1 MYTILVTDENELRVT
16 LKERIMQR
24 SKLVDSFHFLVDPM
38 YKNET
43 DMTEF
48 TTVVMEY
55 ILPVSKKYVSETLV
69 LTSEENTV
77 VVDEDIDPEIDIV
90 EDSEEENKG
99 SLNKVVPILYK
110 GKLEYKLKFDTN
122 LTAEPGD
129 IELQLTFIKTDII
142 EVVEDVENVENV
154 GDIENV
160 RNARS
165 VRNSIPTDGDE
176 NLESDETLDDGEN
189 SDDTG
194 NTDGNENVNTGGSN
208 ENGTGQKVTYKTVQY
223 VRKTSPC
230 KITIVPI
237 SAWAD
242 LIPDEALTALDRRL
256 AKVDAQIK
264 ALADTAVVFTN
275 EKADNIKLDT
285 ETSEIYLTANGEPL
299 GDRISIDELGDVIIE
314 AEEDEGMI
322 QVII

>member
-38 YKNET
+38 YKGET

-55 ILPVSKKYVSETLV
+55 ILPVSKKYVTETLV

-129 IELQLTFIKTDII
+129 IELQLTFIKTDIVETI
-142 EVVEDVENVENV
+142 EDVENVESVENV
-154 GDIENV
+154 VNV
-160 RNARS
+160 RN
-165 VRNSIPTDGDE
+165 VRNTIPTDDDE
-176 NLESDETLDDGEN
+176 VIEGDETLDDEEN
-189 SDDTG
+189 TENNDSTD
-194 NTDGNENVNTGGSN
+194 NTDNNENVNNGNNIDNGG
-208 ENGTGQKVTYKTVQY
+208 GQKVTYKTIQY

-299 GDRISIDELGDVIIE
+299 GNRISIDELGDVIIE

>member
-24 SKLVDSFHFLVDPM
+24 SKLVDSFHFLVDPL

-55 ILPVSKKYVSETLV
+55 ILPVSKKYISENLI

-77 VVDEDIDPEIDIV
+77 VINEDPDFDPEIDI
-90 EDSEEENKG
+90 EEPSDEEE
-99 SLNKVVPILYK
+99 KVEQKVIPILYK

-129 IELQLTFIKTDII
+129 IEIQLTFIKTDL
-142 EVVEDVENVENV
+142 VEEIV
-154 GDIENV
+154 
-160 RNARS
+160 
-165 VRNSIPTDGDE
+165 TDE
-176 NLESDETLDDGEN
+176 E
-189 SDDTG
+189 
-194 NTDGNENVNTGGSN
+194 GNE
-208 ENGTGQKVTYKTVQY
+208 VTKHKAIQY

-237 SAWAD
+237 SAWSD
-242 LIPDEALTALDRRL
+242 MIPDEALTALDNRL
-256 AKVDAQIK
+256 AQVDAQIK
-264 ALADTAVVFTN
+264 ALADTATVFTN

-314 AEEDEGMI
+314 SEEDEGMI
-322 QVII
+322 SVII

>member
-38 YKNET
+38 YKGET

-55 ILPVSKKYVSETLV
+55 ILPVSRKYVSETLV

-129 IELQLTFIKTDII
+129 IELQLTFIKTDIV
-142 EVVEDVENVENV
+142 EVVEDVENVGNV
-154 GDIENV
+154 GSIENV
-160 RNARS
+160 RNARN
-165 VRNSIPTDGDE
+165 VRNSIPTDEDE
-176 NLESDETLDDGEN
+176 TLESDETLDDGEN

-194 NTDGNENVNTGGSN
+194 NTDGNENVNTGDSN
-208 ENGTGQKVTYKTVQY
+208 ENNTGQKVTYKTVQY